1 MPIRRSVLLGTIP
14 PAIAPNNNALSHQM
28 TAESSPHHGLAV
40 PRWPAVLML
49 AFLVSTTAH
58 AQAPAGP
65 NRPVGVPDGYV
76 ITPSGYFHPS
86 CVRRLAEGDTLLE
99 NGPAIQH
106 ADGTVEKL
114 PVCEYPHYTPSGEM
128 AIQGLGVSGN
138 PTAWVE
144 DAETTSNPPIGT
156 SYGELTATWT
166 VPPDPTP
173 HSSNCQIP
181 KSCQT
186 VLFFPGLQQ
195 AIQNTTILQPV
206 LGWNQDFAAAWS
218 IASWNCCPVGNN
230 LESKPVLV
238 NQNDKITGIIKNTCS
253 AGTLTC
259 PVWYVTTRD
268 VNLGKSTT
276 QAITGNTE
284 TFNWAFAG
292 VLEVYNLIQCSDYPP
307 NSQLTFSGV
316 ALYDYNFNKISHP
329 KWKFMNDTPLWPT
342 PPPQCGYFVL
352 PAQTHVTLDYLPT
365 VLLKPYGT
373 VQVSTT
379 PPPYSTVVV
388 DGNLCSAT
396 APADPICTQGLATD
410 VTVTLDRQVISQCGP
425 CLYPGKS
432 PPCTIFQRNDTVVIS
447 QGQTTGTFSDVAG
460 RNPSCNTLPITTQ
473 WTITGAVLAPTNLSL
488 NLSLVPLE
496 QLMLSAVN

>member
-1 MPIRRSVLLGTIP
+1 MFLRRSVLGIIP

-28 TAESSPHHGLAV
+28 TAESSPHHGLTV

-49 AFLVSTTAH
+49 AFLVSTTVH

-86 CVRRLAEGDTLLE
+86 CVRQLAEGDILLE
-99 NGPAIQH
+99 DGPAIQH
-106 ADGTVEKL
+106 ADGTVENL
-114 PVCEYPHYTPSGEM
+114 PACKYPHYTASGQI
-128 AIQGLGVSGN
+128 AIEAPEGLASLRA
-138 PTAWVE
+138 TWVE
-144 DAETTSNPPIGT
+144 DVETTPNPPPGT
-156 SYGELTATWT
+156 SYGKLTATWT
-166 VPPDPTP
+166 VPPAPT
-173 HSSNCQIP
+173 SNDDQ
-181 KSCQT
+181 SFG
-186 VLFFPGLQQ
+186 FFPGLQQ
-195 AIQNTTILQPV
+195 SHVQPDIILQPV
-206 LGWNQDFAAAWS
+206 L
-218 IASWNCCPVGNN
+218 SWNSAFVTAWDLHSEVCCPGGHDFQSQPLGVDDGDQI
-230 LESKPVLV
+230 KG
-238 NQNDKITGIIKNTCS
+238 TIKNWCS

-259 PVWYVTTRD
+259 PVWSVTSTD
-268 VNLGKSTT
+268 VNKSKSTT
-276 QAITGNTE
+276 VPIKNNTR
-284 TFNWAFAG
+284 TFNWAFAAA
-292 VLEVYNLIQCSDYPP
+292 LEAPSNLKQCSDYPP
-307 NSQLTFSGV
+307 NGQISFSSV
-316 ALYDYNFNKISHP
+316 SLYDYNFNKIP
-329 KWKFMNDTPLWPT
+329 NPTWLFDNDDSVAT
-342 PPPQCGYFVL
+342 PPAPQCGYTATQVT
-352 PAQTHVTLDYLPT
+352 ANQVTLYYLPT
-365 VLLKPYGT
+365 VNLNPYRT

-388 DGNLCSAT
+388 DGNLCSPT

-488 NLSLVPLE
+488 DLSLVPPE